1 MKRLY
6 LLLALILFGAAP
18 AWSLNYVSQNEFKQ
32 WLASDKN
39 VAIVDILPA
48 ADFEKGHFPGAI
60 ETNAYPVKSD
70 EDRRKLDGVVADLA
84 ATDQDIVIVCPRGG
98 GGAKSTFD
106 YLKGQ
111 GVAEQRLFILEK
123 GAEGWPWRDQ
133 LVTGR

>member
-1 MKRLY
+1 MKRLL
-6 LLLALILFGAAP
+6 LLLALVLFGATP
-18 AWSLNYVSQNEFKQ
+18 ALAYNYVGQREFRQ
-32 WLASDKN
+32 WLENGKA

-70 EDRRKLDGVVADLA
+70 EDRRKLDGAVADLA

-106 YLKGQ
+106 FLKGQ
-111 GVAEQRLFILEK
+111 GIAEQRLFILEK
-123 GAEGWPWRDQ
+123 GAEGWPWRDK